1 MFNINIPI
9 DDYIDKTFK
18 IQEEDVIVL
27 PKRKKDNKSIYLS
40 ISLDDSKD
48 IDDNILYALSD
59 GFINGY
65 IECCKDLTKTLLR
78 LNYSY
83 EDIHEITN
91 LKLESIYKI
100 ENEL

>member
-18 IQEEDVIVL
+18 IQEDMIIL
-27 PKRKKDNKSIYLS
+27 PRKKDGRRTLNISM
-40 ISLDDSKD
+40 SLDEKD
-48 IDDNILYALSD
+48 IDNNIINALSD

-65 IECCKDLTKTLLR
+65 IESCKDLTKTLLM

-83 EDIHEITN
+83 DEIINITN
-91 LKLESIYKI
+91 LSIESIYKI
-100 ENEL
+100 EDEL

>member
-1 MFNINIPI
+1 MFSINIPI

-18 IQEEDVIVL
+18 IQEEELVIL
-27 PKRKKDNKSIYLS
+27 PRKKEYNN
-40 ISLDDSKD
+40 
-48 IDDNILYALSD
+48 IDKNIMNALSD
-59 GFINGY
+59 GFVNGY

-83 EDIHEITN
+83 DDIIEITN
-91 LKLESIYKI
+91 LSIESIYKI